1 MKQATFYLANLCCSS
16 EENLV
21 RKHLGSMTG
30 VTDLRF
36 QLMDR
41 RLTVEHALADENP
54 IFQALEK
61 LGMGPQRKALPGEE
75 RPAKASRAP
84 LELALSGVLATLCEL
99 LAYRGV
105 SEGSAWVVGL
115 TVLSML
121 LSGRETLA
129 KGWAALRS
137 WTFNMNFLMTTAI
150 AGAMLIGQWPEA
162 AMVTFLFSLAERV
175 ENYSL
180 DRARN
185 AIRSL
190 MELSPEKAT
199 VLSCCGQESQMP
211 AAQVELG
218 KRVRVKPGERVPLD
232 GRLVAGGSSVN
243 QAPITGESLA
253 VEKRV
258 GDSVFAG
265 TINERGS
272 FDFEVTAVRGNTTL
286 DRIVAAVQAAQE
298 ERAPTQRFVDRF
310 ASFYTPTVM
319 LLAFLVFLV
328 PPLWWGQSFSI
339 WAYRALALLVVACP
353 CALVISTP
361 VTVVSGLA
369 AAARAGILIKGGVY
383 LEEGRKLRAI
393 ALDKTGTLTRG
404 QPEVTEVIA
413 QGGLSEED
421 VLGLL
426 ASLESRSEHPLAG
439 AILSRWGDR
448 PLDEVSDFEAMVGRG
463 LSGMVKGK
471 FYQAGSARLLREE
484 GLAMPDLAK
493 LEAAGKSLIFLMD
506 ERALLGVV
514 AVADPIRHSSQKA
527 VARLKSLG
535 IRPLMLSGDDQ
546 KSAASIAA
554 QLGIEEVHGNL
565 LPEQKLQALE
575 AALERF
581 GHVGMVGDGI
591 NDAPALARSSV
602 GFAMGAAGTATA
614 LETADVALMQDDLRG
629 LTDFLLLSR
638 RTGRLLAQNIV
649 FSLLVKFLALGL
661 SVSGHLTLWMAV
673 LADMGA
679 TLLVVANG
687 LRLLSFQ
694 PEPE

>member
-1 MKQATFYLANLCCSS
+1 MCCSS
-16 EENLV
+16 EESLI
-21 RKHLGSMTG
+21 RKHLGSMAG

-41 RLTVEHALADENP
+41 KLTVRHEQANENS
-54 IFQALEK
+54 IFEALEK
-61 LGMGPQRKALPGEE
+61 LGMGPHREGLPKTEPGT
-75 RPAKASRAP
+75 RSWNS
-84 LELALSGVLATLCEL
+84 LGLALAGGLAVVCEVV
-99 LAYRGV
+99 AYRGV
-105 SEGSAWVVGL
+105 SEGSAPVVCL
-115 TVLSML
+115 AVASML
-121 LSGRETLA
+121 LSGRETFA

-137 WTFNMNFLMTTAI
+137 LSFNMNFLMSTAI
-150 AGAMLIGQWPEA
+150 LGAMVIGEWPEA
-162 AMVTFLFSLAERV
+162 AMVTFLFSLAERI
-175 ENYSL
+175 EGFSL

-199 VLSCCGQESQMP
+199 VLSDCGQESQML
-211 AAQVELG
+211 AAGVSLG
-218 KRVRVKPGERVPLD
+218 QRVRVKPGERVPL
-232 GRLVAGGSSVN
+232 GGQLVAGGSSVN
-243 QAPITGESLA
+243 QAPITGESLP

-258 GDSVFAG
+258 GDAVFAG

-272 FDFEVTAVRGNTTL
+272 FDLEVTAVRGNTTL

-310 ASFYTPTVM
+310 ASYYTPAMM
-319 LLAFLVFLV
+319 LLALLVALV
-328 PPLWWGQSFSI
+328 PPFLWAEPFSV
-339 WAYRALALLVVACP
+339 WTYRALALLVVACP

-369 AAARAGILIKGGVY
+369 AAARSGILIKGGVY

-404 QPEVTEVIA
+404 QPEVTEVIP
-413 QGGLSEED
+413 QGDLSEEE

-448 PLDEVSDFEAMVGRG
+448 PLLEVTEFEALVGRG
-463 LSGMVKGK
+463 LRGVVKGK
-471 FYQAGSARLLREE
+471 TYLAGSSRLLREL
-484 GLAMPDLAK
+484 GLEVPALADR
-493 LEAAGKSLIFLMD
+493 ETAGKTLVFLMD
-506 ERALLGVV
+506 DGALLGVV
-514 AVADPIRHSSQKA
+514 AVADPIRESSKKV
-527 VARLKSLG
+527 VAHLKSLG

-546 KSAASIAA
+546 RTAAAIAA
-554 QLGIEEVHGNL
+554 QLGIEEVSGNL
-565 LPEQKLQALE
+565 LPDQKLQAVE

-591 NDAPALARSSV
+591 NDAPALARASV

-629 LTDFLLLSR
+629 LPAFILLSR
-638 RTGRLLAQNIV
+638 RTGRLLSQNIV
-649 FSLLVKFLALGL
+649 FSLLVKLLALGL

-673 LADMGA
+673 LADVGA

-687 LRLLSFQ
+687 LRLLGFRPY
-694 PEPE
+694 PE